1 MKGFCIVDIQVDA
14 SVPQAEEGDAGA
26 SSRGRRGRRVPGS
39 LLAGGGFVLALILVA
54 IVGPLLAPYDPVN
67 GTGGA
72 PLGAPSGAH
81 LLGTDLYGRDLFTR
95 ILYGA
100 RLALGVSTACVVVAL
115 LIGSVWGLVAGYF
128 GGVVE
133 TLLMRTV
140 DIVISFPYI
149 VLVIAVLAVLGPGLF
164 TVFVAIAVVDW
175 TTYARLVHSQ
185 VLSVR
190 ERDYIE
196 SCHALGMPPLRIMRR
211 HILPNVVTAAVVY
224 ATLDI
229 SQVILLISALSF
241 LGLGAQPPT
250 PDWGYMVNEGR
261 AFIYNAWWVST
272 FPGIAVM
279 ITGLAFSLLG
289 DGLAD
294 ALEIPR

>member
-1 MKGFCIVDIQVDA
+1 MDIQVDA
-14 SVPQAEEGDAGA
+14 PALQAGEVGAGV
-26 SSRGRRGRRVPGS
+26 RGRARRGRRIPGS
-39 LLAGGGFVLALILVA
+39 LLIGAGFVLALILVA
-54 IVGPLLAPYDPVN
+54 IVGPMLVPYDPIN

-72 PLGAPSGAH
+72 PLAAPTGGH

-115 LIGSVWGLVAGYF
+115 IIGSVWGLVAGYF
-128 GGVVE
+128 GGATE
-133 TLLMRTV
+133 ALLMRTV

-164 TVFVAIAVVDW
+164 TVFVAIAAVDW

-196 SCHALGMPPLRIMRR
+196 SCRALGMPPLRIMVR

-279 ITGLAFSLLG
+279 VTGLAFSLLG

-294 ALEIPR
+294 ALEVPR

>member
-1 MKGFCIVDIQVDA
+1 V
-14 SVPQAEEGDAGA
+14 
-26 SSRGRRGRRVPGS
+26 
-39 LLAGGGFVLALILVA
+39 ALI
-54 IVGPLLAPYDPVN
+54 
-67 GTGGA
+67 
-72 PLGAPSGAH
+72 
-81 LLGTDLYGRDLFTR
+81 
-95 ILYGA
+95 
-100 RLALGVSTACVVVAL
+100 
-115 LIGSVWGLVAGYF
+115 IGSAWGLVAGYF
-128 GGVVE
+128 RGAVE
-133 TLLMRTV
+133 TVLMRTV

-164 TVFVAIAVVDW
+164 TVFLAIAAVDW

-196 SCHALGMPPLRIMRR
+196 ACRALGMPSARVMRR

-261 AFIYNAWWVST
+261 AFIYNAWWVSA

-294 ALEIPR
+294 ALDVPR